1 MILWF
6 SGISGAGKTT
16 IATALKFKLKKNF
29 VHLDGDKFRKLF
41 NDDLKYT
48 LKDRDK
54 NALRL
59 ISFVKFLSDQ
69 KINLIVSAN
78 LTSNK
83 YRRWCKQNLKNF
95 IHIFVD
101 ANIEALKKR
110 DYKDLY
116 KNALKKKIKN
126 VVGID
131 IKFNKPKN
139 VDLVISN
146 NDSKKNFL
154 KNVNRILKHHKFKKI
169 KIY

>member
-1 MILWF
+1 M
-6 SGISGAGKTT
+6 
-16 IATALKFKLKKNF
+16 
-29 VHLDGDKFRKLF
+29 
-41 NDDLKYT
+41 
-48 LKDRDK
+48 
-54 NALRL
+54 

-83 YRRWCKQNLKNF
+83 YRIWCEKNLKNY
-95 IHIFVD
+95 IHIFID
-101 ANIEALKKR
+101 ANMEALKKR
-110 DYKDLY
+110 DYKNLY

-131 IKFNKPKN
+131 IKLIKPKN
-139 VDLVISN
+139 VDLIITN

-154 KNVNRILKHHKFKKI
+154 KNIIRILKHPKFKKV

>member
-16 IATALKFKLKKNF
+16 IATALKLKLKRNF
-29 VHLDGDKFRKLF
+29 VHLDGDKFRNLF

-54 NALRL
+54 NAQRL

-83 YRRWCKQNLKNF
+83 YRIWCEKNLRNF
-95 IHIFVD
+95 MHIFID
-101 ANIEALKKR
+101 ANMEALKKR
-110 DYKDLY
+110 DYKC
-116 KNALKKKIKN
+116 
-126 VVGID
+126 
-131 IKFNKPKN
+131 
-139 VDLVISN
+139 SW
-146 NDSKKNFL
+146 
-154 KNVNRILKHHKFKKI
+154 HK
-169 KIY
+169 Y